1 MRLLLSAYAC
11 EPESGSEP
19 GVGWNWAIEIAALGH
34 EVWVLT
40 RANNRQR
47 IERALDSQAG
57 SRQPHFLYFDLPR
70 WAGWWKR
77 GGRRVQLYY
86 YLWQIGALRV
96 ARRAHAKLQFEAVQH
111 LTFGVFRQ
119 PSLMGRLGI
128 PFVLG
133 PVGGGEQTPPG
144 LRGVFPLK
152 DRIVERLRELA
163 NVIMLRDPLVKD
175 TYSRAAIVLAKT
187 PDTLA
192 RIPDAARGR
201 ARCFLEVGLA
211 SNAIA
216 PNPPEPWSGGPFR
229 LLYVGRFVHMK
240 GIALAIRALA
250 HLRREGRPVTL
261 SMAGGGPLTSHFK
274 RLADSLC
281 VANHV
286 EWIGWTSQ
294 NELSAV
300 YRAHH
305 ALLFPSLHDSSGNA
319 VLESMAHGLPVIC
332 LDVGGPAAVAGAEAA
347 IIVKTGS
354 RLEAD
359 VVRALAGAVTE
370 LMASPSLH
378 AAKSRAALERARTMT
393 WRAVVSQVWQPAAVS
408 RGE

>member
-152 DRIVERLRELA
+152 DRIVEWLRERA

-378 AAKSRAALERARTMT
+378 AAKSRAALERARSMT